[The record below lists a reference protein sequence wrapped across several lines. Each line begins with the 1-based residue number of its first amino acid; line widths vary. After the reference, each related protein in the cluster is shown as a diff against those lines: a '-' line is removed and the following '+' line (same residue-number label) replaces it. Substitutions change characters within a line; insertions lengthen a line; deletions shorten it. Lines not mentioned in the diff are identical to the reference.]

1 MNLRKITLRY
11 MGWCPGVKSAARFIP
26 ERDISSKIFLLSA
39 VAFVSIIAYS
49 GYTIAQYYLRP
60 PETGPLM
67 VTIYD
72 KKDPEGTLVTYPDD
86 MFDES
91 FNYSELRDRRIE
103 FNIRF
108 EKDFSKTG
116 GSKTLLEFENLD
128 DVWNFLEDLNTP
140 RIVIGF
146 TKWLTNG
153 TFEDVYKRF
162 YGLDPR
168 EMGEYGGTREIS
180 LLFGAPEYGHG
191 RCRFE
196 VSRDYRIIWI
206 VKRYMY
212 TIGNFPV
219 IWLVEVKLIDAPP
232 FLIDFNRNPFYT

>member
-91 FNYSELRDRRIE
+91 FNYSELKDKRIE

-108 EKDFSKTG
+108 EKDFSKIG

-140 RIVIGF
+140 RIVIG
-146 TKWLTNG
+146 LRSG
-153 TFEDVYKRF
+153 
-162 YGLDPR
+162 
-168 EMGEYGGTREIS
+168 
-180 LLFGAPEYGHG
+180 
-191 RCRFE
+191 
-196 VSRDYRIIWI
+196 
-206 VKRYMY
+206 
-212 TIGNFPV
+212 
-219 IWLVEVKLIDAPP
+219 
-232 FLIDFNRNPFYT
+232 